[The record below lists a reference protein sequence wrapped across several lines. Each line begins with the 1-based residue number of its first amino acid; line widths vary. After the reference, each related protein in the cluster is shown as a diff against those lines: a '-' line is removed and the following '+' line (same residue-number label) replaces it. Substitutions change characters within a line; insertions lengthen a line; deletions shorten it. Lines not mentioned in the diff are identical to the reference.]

1 MFELW
6 TEKYRP
12 KKLDEIVGQEEVVK
26 RLKGFVG
33 KNSIPNLLFAG
44 MQGTG
49 KTTTALALVN
59 ELKLKDNFI
68 ETNASVTPDTPI
80 MIREK
85 GRIRRTNFGELADRF
100 FKDNKTKYAKT
111 ENLEILSLDKDYNPK
126 FLPVSYISRHK
137 VDKIAKIKYEGGEI
151 KTSLDH
157 SVIILDDAGNLIPKK
172 VSELKNDDLL
182 ISFSKEFEG
191 KNINLNFEE
200 FKPEPNPKIKKV
212 LKNKKINKK
221 LSWLFGTYLAEGC
234 VTFRGNTSGQLIFVF
249 GYPQE
254 IEIVEKVQNI
264 ISDNFELDSKAII
277 GFSGFDRSKGSSI
290 QVRIFN
296 TQLAKFFCKNFYG
309 SKEKNARTKRV
320 PNFIYSC
327 TIPNKIEFLK
337 GYLNDGTGEFDKYVR
352 YSSRS
357 KENLIDIAWLGRLS
371 GLNTTLFEGESRI
384 VWGLSSYSHVSS
396 ELISAKP
403 IINLLRKLDH
413 KIDFNWRYLLRHQ
426 LYSKKSK
433 RVTKDLI
440 IKIINKLNIKDER
453 IDEILKLVNSPIF
466 SVLIKE
472 IKIEKYDGF
481 VYDVSV
487 PSTEMFWGGTTPI
500 LLHNSDERGIDTIR
514 MKIKDFA
521 RTKPI
526 GKANFKIILLDEA
539 DALTK
544 DAQQALRRTM
554 ENYSETCRFILD
566 CNYSSKLIEPIQ
578 SRCVVFRFRPITQ
591 EDIKKYFERI
601 EKGENIKIKEDAISA
616 IYKECGGDLRKATNI
631 LQACA
636 SIDKEISEDTVL
648 EVIGKAKRKD
658 IEKLLNLAI
667 GGKFLESR
675 KKLYNLMIDQ
685 GVSPDDLLKQI
696 YSQIFELEIDDNEK
710 LRIIKLLADYE
721 FRIVEGSNPL
731 IQIEAFLANLKE

>member
-12 KKLDEIVGQEEVVK
+12 KKLDEIVGQDNIIKRIKAFVK
-26 RLKGFVG
+26 KG
-33 KNSIPNLLFAG
+33 SIPNLLFAG
-44 MQGTG
+44 IQGTG
-49 KTTTALALVN
+49 KTSVAIALAN
-59 ELKLKDNFI
+59 ELFGNRDNFI
-68 ETNASVTPDTPI
+68 ELNAS
-80 MIREK
+80 
-85 GRIRRTNFGELADRF
+85 
-100 FKDNKTKYAKT
+100 
-111 ENLEILSLDKDYNPK
+111 
-126 FLPVSYISRHK
+126 
-137 VDKIAKIKYEGGEI
+137 
-151 KTSLDH
+151 
-157 SVIILDDAGNLIPKK
+157 
-172 VSELKNDDLL
+172 
-182 ISFSKEFEG
+182 
-191 KNINLNFEE
+191 
-200 FKPEPNPKIKKV
+200 
-212 LKNKKINKK
+212 
-221 LSWLFGTYLAEGC
+221 
-234 VTFRGNTSGQLIFVF
+234 
-249 GYPQE
+249 
-254 IEIVEKVQNI
+254 
-264 ISDNFELDSKAII
+264 DS
-277 GFSGFDRSKGSSI
+277 
-290 QVRIFN
+290 
-296 TQLAKFFCKNFYG
+296 
-309 SKEKNARTKRV
+309 
-320 PNFIYSC
+320 
-327 TIPNKIEFLK
+327 
-337 GYLNDGTGEFDKYVR
+337 
-352 YSSRS
+352 
-357 KENLIDIAWLGRLS
+357 
-371 GLNTTLFEGESRI
+371 
-384 VWGLSSYSHVSS
+384 
-396 ELISAKP
+396 
-403 IINLLRKLDH
+403 
-413 KIDFNWRYLLRHQ
+413 
-426 LYSKKSK
+426 
-433 RVTKDLI
+433 
-440 IKIINKLNIKDER
+440 
-453 IDEILKLVNSPIF
+453 
-466 SVLIKE
+466 
-472 IKIEKYDGF
+472 
-481 VYDVSV
+481 
-487 PSTEMFWGGTTPI
+487 
-500 LLHNSDERGIDTIR
+500 RGIDTVR
-514 MKIKDFA
+514 GEIKDFA

-731 IQIEAFLANLKE
+731 IQIEAFLANLKK

>member
-12 KKLDEIVGQEEVVK
+12 KKLDEIVGQDNIIKRIKAFVK
-26 RLKGFVG
+26 KG
-33 KNSIPNLLFAG
+33 SIPNLLFAG
-44 MQGTG
+44 IQGTG
-49 KTTTALALVN
+49 KTSVAIALAN
-59 ELKLKDNFI
+59 ELFGNRDNFI
-68 ETNASVTPDTPI
+68 ELNAS
-80 MIREK
+80 
-85 GRIRRTNFGELADRF
+85 
-100 FKDNKTKYAKT
+100 
-111 ENLEILSLDKDYNPK
+111 
-126 FLPVSYISRHK
+126 
-137 VDKIAKIKYEGGEI
+137 
-151 KTSLDH
+151 
-157 SVIILDDAGNLIPKK
+157 
-172 VSELKNDDLL
+172 
-182 ISFSKEFEG
+182 
-191 KNINLNFEE
+191 
-200 FKPEPNPKIKKV
+200 
-212 LKNKKINKK
+212 
-221 LSWLFGTYLAEGC
+221 
-234 VTFRGNTSGQLIFVF
+234 
-249 GYPQE
+249 
-254 IEIVEKVQNI
+254 
-264 ISDNFELDSKAII
+264 DS
-277 GFSGFDRSKGSSI
+277 
-290 QVRIFN
+290 
-296 TQLAKFFCKNFYG
+296 
-309 SKEKNARTKRV
+309 
-320 PNFIYSC
+320 
-327 TIPNKIEFLK
+327 
-337 GYLNDGTGEFDKYVR
+337 
-352 YSSRS
+352 
-357 KENLIDIAWLGRLS
+357 
-371 GLNTTLFEGESRI
+371 
-384 VWGLSSYSHVSS
+384 
-396 ELISAKP
+396 
-403 IINLLRKLDH
+403 
-413 KIDFNWRYLLRHQ
+413 
-426 LYSKKSK
+426 
-433 RVTKDLI
+433 
-440 IKIINKLNIKDER
+440 
-453 IDEILKLVNSPIF
+453 
-466 SVLIKE
+466 
-472 IKIEKYDGF
+472 
-481 VYDVSV
+481 
-487 PSTEMFWGGTTPI
+487 
-500 LLHNSDERGIDTIR
+500 RGIDTVR
-514 MKIKDFA
+514 GEIKDFA

-578 SRCVVFRFRPITQ
+578 SRCVVFRFKPITL

>member
-12 KKLDEIVGQEEVVK
+12 KKLDEIVGQDNIIKRIKAFVK
-26 RLKGFVG
+26 KG
-33 KNSIPNLLFAG
+33 SIPNLLFAG
-44 MQGTG
+44 IQGTG
-49 KTTTALALVN
+49 KTSVAIALAN
-59 ELKLKDNFI
+59 ELFGNRDNFI
-68 ETNASVTPDTPI
+68 ELNAS
-80 MIREK
+80 
-85 GRIRRTNFGELADRF
+85 
-100 FKDNKTKYAKT
+100 
-111 ENLEILSLDKDYNPK
+111 
-126 FLPVSYISRHK
+126 
-137 VDKIAKIKYEGGEI
+137 
-151 KTSLDH
+151 
-157 SVIILDDAGNLIPKK
+157 
-172 VSELKNDDLL
+172 
-182 ISFSKEFEG
+182 
-191 KNINLNFEE
+191 
-200 FKPEPNPKIKKV
+200 
-212 LKNKKINKK
+212 
-221 LSWLFGTYLAEGC
+221 
-234 VTFRGNTSGQLIFVF
+234 
-249 GYPQE
+249 
-254 IEIVEKVQNI
+254 
-264 ISDNFELDSKAII
+264 DS
-277 GFSGFDRSKGSSI
+277 
-290 QVRIFN
+290 
-296 TQLAKFFCKNFYG
+296 
-309 SKEKNARTKRV
+309 
-320 PNFIYSC
+320 
-327 TIPNKIEFLK
+327 
-337 GYLNDGTGEFDKYVR
+337 
-352 YSSRS
+352 
-357 KENLIDIAWLGRLS
+357 
-371 GLNTTLFEGESRI
+371 
-384 VWGLSSYSHVSS
+384 
-396 ELISAKP
+396 
-403 IINLLRKLDH
+403 
-413 KIDFNWRYLLRHQ
+413 
-426 LYSKKSK
+426 
-433 RVTKDLI
+433 
-440 IKIINKLNIKDER
+440 
-453 IDEILKLVNSPIF
+453 
-466 SVLIKE
+466 
-472 IKIEKYDGF
+472 
-481 VYDVSV
+481 
-487 PSTEMFWGGTTPI
+487 
-500 LLHNSDERGIDTIR
+500 RGIDTVR
-514 MKIKDFA
+514 GEIKDFA
-521 RTKPI
+521 RTRPI